1 MAAEYKAKIY
11 LRQIL
16 TNQKMKGLGLDH
28 KYHNK
33 NYKYYILIIICVS
46 LYMIIVNKWIEY
58 RGSKGLIIWLKLEC
72 LIVDLWMSTCLF
84 VDLALLIS

>member
-1 MAAEYKAKIY
+1 MCV
-11 LRQIL
+11 
-16 TNQKMKGLGLDH
+16 
-28 KYHNK
+28 
-33 NYKYYILIIICVS
+33 II
-46 LYMIIVNKWIEY
+46 YMIIVNKWIEY